1 MKYCPEVIQAKII
14 THYQLLL
21 TFSNHE
27 LKVYDCSN
35 ILESKRF
42 SFLKDYEIF
51 CNFKFQNDTPSWSFN
66 NVEYDIDPCEFYDFG
81 KEYLK

>member
-1 MKYCPEVIQAKII
+1 MKYCPVVVQAKII

-51 CNFKFQNDTPSWSFN
+51 CNFKLQNDTISWSFN
-66 NVEYDIDPCEFYDFG
+66 NVEYDIDPCEFYDVG